1 MRAGLPEVYSLDE
14 IARAAYVDASAA
26 EALVSRGRLPLVAG
40 TRFVAEPDAVAATR
54 VLRHSA
60 LLASHGTDRDL
71 FALTARGRGPMPRP
85 GAWSMAVHLSMVI
98 ALVGLGRSTPTA
110 AMPASQ
116 AEPSRLVFLVEPGPG
131 GGGGGGGALAPKPA
145 TRLLEP
151 ATHPEVEAPSVPEAV
166 ARPAP
171 APEPEPVPVKQIQ
184 APLAPVAAAID
195 RRQGEVDGPVA
206 MAPSAGQGVDGAGSG
221 RDGGNGPGRGAGV
234 GNGDNGGAGGG
245 VYRPGSGIEPP
256 RLLREVKAD
265 YSEEARRANITGDVV
280 MEVVVRADGSVGSA
294 RVTRGLGFGLDERA
308 VAAVRQ
314 WRFTPARRLG
324 APVDVAVEVAM
335 EFNLR

>member
-26 EALVSRGRLPLVAG
+26 EALVLRGRLPLVPG
-40 TRFVAEPDAVAATR
+40 TRFVAEPDAVAAAR

-60 LLASHGTDRDL
+60 LLASYTRERDL
-71 FALTARGRGPMPRP
+71 FTLTARGRGPMPRP
-85 GAWSMAVHLSMVI
+85 GAWSMAVHLAMVI
-98 ALVGLGRSTPTA
+98 AIIGLGRSTPKAATA
-110 AMPASQ
+110 TIPP
-116 AEPSRLVFLVEPGPG
+116 EPSRLVFLLAAGPG
-131 GGGGGGGALAPKPA
+131 GGGGGGGARTPKPA
-145 TRLLEP
+145 TQLLEP
-151 ATHPEVEAPSVPEAV
+151 AKHPDLKAPSVPETV
-166 ARPAP
+166 THPAP
-171 APEPEPVPVKQIQ
+171 APEPEPIPVKQIQ
-184 APLAPVAAAID
+184 APLAPVAAASDHREGVI
-195 RRQGEVDGPVA
+195 DGPVSA
-206 MAPSAGQGVDGAGSG
+206 VASAGPGPDGAGSG
-221 RDGGNGPGRGAGV
+221 RDGGNGPGRGTGA

-256 RLLREVKAD
+256 RLLREVKAE